1 MTPSDSVVRV
11 AVVGAGPAGVYAC
24 EALLAWADRHE
35 RDMVVD
41 CIDRLPVPFGLLRHG
56 VAPDHPRIKGI
67 ARTLEAIG
75 ADPRVRFLGNVEFGR
90 DLTVDDVPRFYHAVV
105 LATGALADR
114 ELGIPG
120 EHLEGS
126 YGAAQF
132 VTWYD
137 GHPDAERNWALTAE
151 RAAVVGVGN
160 VALDVA
166 RMLVRT
172 PEQLEATDIPE
183 HVRDGFAT
191 SATRVVS
198 VIGRRG
204 PAYAKFTPLELRE
217 MGKVEGL
224 TVVVDPADL
233 DYDDEAR
240 RHLEHDRR
248 AGQVCDQLAA
258 WAAAQVE
265 AGYESADEA
274 EAAALAAGGRVVRF
288 RFHRSPVEIL
298 GSGEAVDAAGS
309 GEAVDAAGSG
319 GPAGRV
325 TGLRLER
332 TEPDGTR
339 VRATGEF
346 EDLAVDAVYRAV
358 GYRSDPLPGVPFDQA
373 TATIPHRDGRVL
385 SGPLGPDGRPASPG
399 EPSAGEPVRGLFTAG
414 WIKRGPTG
422 VIGTNR
428 HCAVDTVTALLADL
442 EAGALFEPTDTDPQA
457 VRDLLTE
464 RGVTVVD
471 GAGWAAIDASERALG
486 EASGRERTKLGS
498 REEMLAT
505 AAAATV
511 TAAAAAP
518 AAAAPSDTAP
528 PARSLS

>member
-1 MTPSDSVVRV
+1 MTTPSDFPVRV
-11 AVVGAGPAGVYAC
+11 AVVGSGPAGVYAC
-24 EALLAWADRHE
+24 ESLLAWADQHE
-35 RDMVVD
+35 RDIVVD
-41 CIDRLPVPFGLLRHG
+41 CLDRLPVPYGLLRHG

-67 ARTLEAIG
+67 ARTLESIVT
-75 ADPRVRFLGNVEFGR
+75 DPRIRFLGNVEFGR
-90 DLTVDDVPRFYHAVV
+90 DLTLEDVPRLYHAVIF
-105 LATGALADR
+105 ATGALADR

-137 GHPDAERNWALTAE
+137 GHPDARRNWALTAD

-172 PEQLEATDIPE
+172 PEQLEATDIPA
-183 HVRDGFAT
+183 HVREGFGT

-224 TVVVDPADL
+224 TIVVDTADL
-233 DYDDEAR
+233 EYDDEAR
-240 RHLEHDRR
+240 DHLEHDRR
-248 AGQVCDQLAA
+248 AGQVCDQLAK
-258 WAAAQVE
+258 WAAAQAE
-265 AGYESADEA
+265 TGHPSADAA
-274 EAAALAAGGRVVRF
+274 EAAALSAGGRVVRF
-288 RFHRSPVEIL
+288 RFHRSPVEVL
-298 GSGEAVDAAGS
+298 GTD
-309 GEAVDAAGSG
+309 
-319 GPAGRV
+319 GRV

-339 VRATGEF
+339 VRATGVC
-346 EDLAVDAVYRAV
+346 EDIAVDAVYKAV
-358 GYRSDPLPGVPFDQA
+358 GYRSDPLDGVPFDPA
-373 TATIPHRDGRVL
+373 TSTIPNDGGRVL
-385 SGPLGPDGRPASPG
+385 TGPG
-399 EPSAGEPVRGLFTAG
+399 GEPVQGLFTAG
-414 WIKRGPTG
+414 WVKRGPTG

-428 HCAVDTVTALLADL
+428 HCAVDTVNLLVADL
-442 EAGALFEPTDTDPQA
+442 EAGALFAPTATDPQA
-457 VRDLLTE
+457 VRDLLAE

-471 GAGWAAIDASERALG
+471 GPGWAAIDTSERSLG

-498 REEMLAT
+498 REEMLA
-505 AAAATV
+505 AALESQ
-511 TAAAAAP
+511 P
-518 AAAAPSDTAP
+518 N
-528 PARSLS
+528 RR

>member
-1 MTPSDSVVRV
+1 M
-11 AVVGAGPAGVYAC
+11 AVVGSGPAGVYAC
-24 EALLAWADRHE
+24 ESLLSWADQHE
-35 RDMVVD
+35 RDIVVD
-41 CIDRLPVPFGLLRHG
+41 CLDRLPVPYGLLRHG

-67 ARTLEAIG
+67 ARTLEAIVT
-75 ADPRVRFLGNVEFGR
+75 DPRIRFLGNVEFGR
-90 DLTVDDVPRFYHAVV
+90 DLTVADIPRLYHAVIF
-105 LATGALADR
+105 ATGALADR
-114 ELGIPG
+114 ELGIDG

-137 GHPDAERNWALTAE
+137 GHPDADPNWALTAH

-183 HVRDGFAT
+183 HVREGFGT
-191 SATRVVS
+191 SATRAVS

-224 TVVVDPADL
+224 TIVVDPADL
-233 DYDDEAR
+233 DYDDDAR
-240 RHLEHDRR
+240 AHLEGDRR
-248 AGQVCDQLAA
+248 AGQVCDQLAK
-258 WAAAQVE
+258 WATAQAE
-265 AGYESADEA
+265 AGHPSPDAA
-274 EAAALAAGGRVVRF
+274 EAAVLSAGGRVVRF
-288 RFHRSPVEIL
+288 RFHRSPVEVL
-298 GSGEAVDAAGS
+298 GPD
-309 GEAVDAAGSG
+309 
-319 GPAGRV
+319 GRV

-346 EDLAVDAVYRAV
+346 EDITVDAVYRAV
-358 GYRSDPLPGVPFDQA
+358 GYRSDPLDGVPFDED
-373 TATIPHRDGRVL
+373 TSTIPHDGGRVL
-385 SGPLGPDGRPASPG
+385 VETGGAPAQ
-399 EPSAGEPVRGLFTAG
+399 GLFTAG

-428 HCAVDTVTALLADL
+428 SCAVETVQSLIADL
-442 EAGALFEPTDTDPQA
+442 EAGVLFEPTDTDPTA
-457 VRDLLTE
+457 VRELLAE

-471 GAGWAAIDASERALG
+471 GPGWAAIDARERGLG
-486 EASGRERTKLGS
+486 EASGRMRTKLGG

-505 AAAATV
+505 AREV
-511 TAAAAAP
+511 TADA
-518 AAAAPSDTAP
+518 
-528 PARSLS
+528 